1 MGSGLIDGGMHGTGP
16 QAFLSKVPPMR
27 STTVIRLRQAPGTLG
42 CPEGPASYSQGT
54 LPTLPK
60 RQV

>member
-1 MGSGLIDGGMHGTGP
+1 MGSGLIDAGIHGTGP
-16 QAFLSKVPPMR
+16 QAFLSKIPLMK
-27 STTVIRLRQAPGTLG
+27 SNTVIRLRQAPETLG

-54 LPTLPK
+54 VPTLPK